1 MNLKQKLESIILENI
16 ADESFGVG
24 ELAEQAGMSRSTLL
38 RKLQKESELS
48 AGQLIRKVRLEKAK
62 ELIIAGE
69 PTISEVSYQVGFNST
84 SYFIKCF
91 KEEFGTSPGEFQKQ
105 DFVTETS
112 TREQDTVTIAET
124 VAEADKKTNQ
134 FHLKWI
140 WYLLLIFISVMA
152 WWRFFAP
159 DIKHEEKEK
168 SVAVLP
174 FKNDSRDSSNVYIV
188 NGLMDAILNNL
199 QKLKD
204 LRVISRT
211 TVEKYRYTN
220 KAISEI
226 AEELGVSYFVEGSGQ
241 KIGDRILLNVQL
253 IDGKNDRQIWSEAYE
268 KDLVDIFQMQ
278 RDIAKIIAKQVNVR
292 ITPEEQKRLEEI
304 PTQDMVAY
312 DYFLQGLNLLNN
324 PTGEGLQASI
334 PLFNMAIERDPEFA
348 RAYAG
353 VAMAYYYLDIFQA
366 EKKHIEQVHY
376 YAEKAYLIQPK
387 IPQSLVAKA
396 FSYMMKQEYET
407 AVTYLEKALEYHP
420 NSAFV
425 INYLANFYTN
435 FFPNAEK
442 YLEYSLKGIQL
453 DPAANDSTTN
463 SYLYLNMSNAF
474 MQTGFFEEAI
484 QYADR
489 SLIYNSNNIYSM
501 YVKAYAEFAIDKD
514 KNRINQRL
522 LEIYQVDTTRID
534 VVQELAKSY
543 FNLND
548 FQNAWVYYQKLL
560 AFRKNQ
566 NMVLFTHE
574 NIKIAWVCKQL
585 NLPDEEAKY
594 LKEYRQ
600 YTDKDNSIYRP
611 LLKASY
617 YAYINDTLNALQYF
631 EDFSYAEDYHYWI
644 LFLPKEPYLE
654 SIRELPAFKK
664 SMDRLEERFWVRHEK
679 IFQRLK
685 KENLI

>member
-1 MNLKQKLESIILENI
+1 MVFWKIFEP
-16 ADESFGVG
+16 
-24 ELAEQAGMSRSTLL
+24 
-38 RKLQKESELS
+38 
-48 AGQLIRKVRLEKAK
+48 EKK
-62 ELIIAGE
+62 
-69 PTISEVSYQVGFNST
+69 YQ
-84 SYFIKCF
+84 YK
-91 KEEFGTSPGEFQKQ
+91 
-105 DFVTETS
+105 D
-112 TREQDTVTIAET
+112 
-124 VAEADKKTNQ
+124 
-134 FHLKWI
+134 
-140 WYLLLIFISVMA
+140 
-152 WWRFFAP
+152 
-159 DIKHEEKEK
+159 K

-174 FKNDSRDSSNVYIV
+174 FKNDSRDSSNIYIV

-199 QKLKD
+199 QKVKD

-211 TVEKYRYTN
+211 TVEKYRHSN
-220 KAISEI
+220 KTIPEI

-241 KIGDRILLNVQL
+241 KIDDKILLNVQL
-253 IDGKNDRQIWSEAYE
+253 IDATDDRQIWSEQYNRQL
-268 KDLVDIFQMQ
+268 KDIFEIQ
-278 RDIAKIIAKQVNVR
+278 REVSSKIAVQVKAK
-292 ITPEEQKRLEEI
+292 ITPEEKMRLEET
-304 PTQDMVAY
+304 PTEDMVAY

-353 VAMAYYYLDIFQA
+353 AAMAYYYLDIFQE
-366 EKKHIEQVHY
+366 EKKHVEQVNY

-435 FFPNAEK
+435 FIPNAEK

-463 SYLYLNMSNAF
+463 SYLYLNVSNAF

-501 YVKAYAEFAIDKD
+501 YVKAYAEFAIDED
-514 KNRINQRL
+514 KKRINERL
-522 LEIYQVDTTRID
+522 LEIYQLDTTRID
-534 VVQELAKSY
+534 VVQEIAKTY
-543 FNLND
+543 FNQND

-560 AFRKNQ
+560 AFRKTQ

-574 NIKIAWVCKQL
+574 NLKIAWVCKHLGYPEREAQL
-585 NLPDEEAKY
+585 LEDYQFFVEND
-594 LKEYRQ
+594 Q
-600 YTDKDNSIYRP
+600 SIYKP
-611 LLKASY
+611 LLEAGY
-617 YAYINDTLNALQYF
+617 FAYQNDTTQAL
-631 EDFSYAEDYHYWI
+631 ELLERFSEAEYYQFWV
-644 LFLPKEPYLE
+644 LYLPNEPYLQSISSSSRFKAVMQKLE
-654 SIRELPAFKK
+654 SHFWTRHERIRV
-664 SMDRLEERFWVRHEK
+664 RLED
-679 IFQRLK
+679 
-685 KENLI
+685 ENLI